1 MGQKFAAHDAT
12 GAITGF
18 YDDAISPPPAGVTAI
33 EITAAQYRMLLDGQ
47 ATGGRIV
54 IDANGAPAVLDPAPA
69 SPELIASAKRA
80 ERDAALAAT
89 DWLVARHQ
97 DEALAGGD
105 TTLTQAQL
113 DALLAYRKALRELPD
128 ANGWPEVDLP
138 AVPDFVAANA

>member
-1 MGQKFAAHDAT
+1 MGQKFAAHDAA

-18 YDDAISPPPAGVTAI
+18 YDDAISPPPAGAKTIA
-33 EITAAQYRMLLDGQ
+33 ITAAQYRMLLDGQ

-80 ERDAALAAT
+80 ERDAALTAT

-97 DEALAGGD
+97 DETLAGGD
-105 TTLTQAQL
+105 TTLTSAQL
-113 DALLAYRKALRELPD
+113 DALLAWRRALRELPD
-128 ANGWPEVDLP
+128 AAGWPLVDLP
-138 AVPDFVAANA
+138 AAPDFTTASA